1 MPGHADGG
9 LTAVDAGSQSD
20 ALGMISG
27 RGGNDTFVPFFRS
40 KRGHFIVRAAQFERS
55 RPLQIFQFQID
66 IAACQITDRISKG

>member
-1 MPGHADGG
+1 
-9 LTAVDAGSQSD
+9 
-20 ALGMISG
+20 MISG
-27 RGGNDTFVPFFRS
+27 RGGNDTFVPFFRG